1 MYTLRVFRGRCR
13 LLSMD
18 CGNFHKWI
26 LTHRDGYR
34 PYTESNLHVT
44 RYRRDVWEG
53 CGCVYTFV
61 CLIMLLVRLSFSL
74 YRAYTIYLK
83 TKSHRNFNSVEIRY
97 EARVT
102 GRGDLRSKVK
112 DPRNWERKRKKI
124 VFCTYLCENRP
135 IYTKPRLRQKETTY
149 RSLTYIQL
157 QSTRTRSAYSD
168 FYRRY
173 RIDLTYLH
181 RVREKT
187 AP

>member
-112 DPRNWERKRKKI
+112 DPRNWERKRKK
-124 VFCTYLCENRP
+124 NRFLHISLWKSTDLHQTKTTTKGDNIQKSD
-135 IYTKPRLRQKETTY
+135 IYTITV
-149 RSLTYIQL
+149 
-157 QSTRTRSAYSD
+157 
-168 FYRRY
+168 
-173 RIDLTYLH
+173 H
-181 RVREKT
+181 
-187 AP
+187 